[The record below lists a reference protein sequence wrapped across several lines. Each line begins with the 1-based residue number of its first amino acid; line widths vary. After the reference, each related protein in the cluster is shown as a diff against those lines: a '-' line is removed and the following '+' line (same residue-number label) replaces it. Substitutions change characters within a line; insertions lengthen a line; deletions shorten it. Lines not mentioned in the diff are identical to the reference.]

1 MMAAEL
7 VRTEDINFMLT
18 YIPREKSAEAAEAG
32 DRDLNSGLV
41 DISIP
46 SYGDVRFKVNKKAV
60 GYGRA
65 RYAGGGRP
73 LAGEGFCF
81 PPGLA
86 ARCARSA
93 RPRNRALD
101 LRPQS
106 TEVIR

>member
-7 VRTEDINFMLT
+7 VRTEDINFMFT
-18 YIPREKSAEAAEAG
+18 YIPREKSVEAAEAG
-32 DRDLNSGLV
+32 DRDLNSSLV
-41 DISIP
+41 DISVP
-46 SYGDVRFKVNKKAV
+46 SYSDVRFKANKEAV

-65 RYAGGGRP
+65 RYADGGRP

-86 ARCARSA
+86 ARCAGSA
-93 RPRNRALD
+93 RPRNRALG
-101 LRPQS
+101 LRQQC

>member
-18 YIPREKSAEAAEAG
+18 FIPREKSVEAAEAG

-41 DISIP
+41 DISVP
-46 SYGDVRFKVNKKAV
+46 SYSDDRFKTNKEAV

-65 RYAGGGRP
+65 RYADGGRP

-86 ARCARSA
+86 ARCAGSA
-93 RPRNRALD
+93 RPRNRALG
-101 LRPQS
+101 LRQQC

>member
-18 YIPREKSAEAAEAG
+18 FIPREKSVEAAEAG

-41 DISIP
+41 DISVP

-65 RYAGGGRP
+65 RYAGGGRS
-73 LAGEGFCF
+73 LAGEGYCF

-86 ARCARSA
+86 ARCAGSA
-93 RPRNRALD
+93 RPRNRALG
-101 LRPQS
+101 LRQQC

>member
-7 VRTEDINFMLT
+7 VTPEDSWPRTG
-18 YIPREKSAEAAEAG
+18 PRGDSAEAAEVG
-32 DRDLNSGLV
+32 DRGLDSGLV
-41 DISIP
+41 VIGVA
-46 SYGDVRFKVNKKAV
+46 SYGDVWFKIGKRAV

-65 RYAGGGRP
+65 RYADGGRP

-86 ARCARSA
+86 ARCAGSA
-93 RPRNRALD
+93 RPRNRALG
-101 LRPQS
+101 LRQQC